1 MGPRQRETGPRAT
14 DRLSDDQAI
23 TRSLPRRLPVRPDLW
38 AAYPDPR
45 LSLRHATP
53 YGLTV
58 DELRAEW
65 KRQVDAGWAR
75 WELDLRLHP
84 AEVAA

>member
-1 MGPRQRETGPRAT
+1 MTH
-14 DRLSDDQAI
+14 RLRPA
-23 TRSLPRRLPVRPDLW
+23 LPQVTVSRPIRPDLW
-38 AAYPDPR
+38 TRYPDPR
-45 LSLRHATP
+45 LNFRHATP

-75 WELDLRLHP
+75 WELELRLHP

>member
-1 MGPRQRETGPRAT
+1 VSANERRPAGAPSEACWPTT
-14 DRLSDDQAI
+14 
-23 TRSLPRRLPVRPDLW
+23 SLPHRLPVRPDLW

-45 LSLRHATP
+45 LNFRHATP

-75 WELDLRLHP
+75 WELELRLHP
-84 AEVAA
+84 TEVAA

>member
-1 MGPRQRETGPRAT
+1 MTAT
-14 DRLSDDQAI
+14 I
-23 TRSLPRRLPVRPDLW
+23 RRRWPTRPDLW
-38 AAYPDPR
+38 ARYPDPR
-45 LSLRHATP
+45 LNFRHATP

-58 DELRAEW
+58 AELRAEW

-75 WELDLRLHP
+75 WELELRLHP

>member
-1 MGPRQRETGPRAT
+1 MTTTIRHRWPP
-14 DRLSDDQAI
+14 
-23 TRSLPRRLPVRPDLW
+23 RPDLFEH
-38 AAYPDPR
+38 YPDPR
-45 LSLRHATP
+45 LNFHHATP

-65 KRQVDAGWAR
+65 KRQSDAGWAR
-75 WELDLRLHP
+75 WELELRLHP